1 MIETALFF
9 ILGFLCAVFIGIFIA
24 PALFRLSYKRSR
36 KDVEAS
42 LPLTLK
48 EINAKTDGLRA
59 RYAAEIAGLEM
70 RIKRTEE
77 ERALLK
83 ITLGKNH
90 QELKRIPVLE
100 QALASSQ
107 EEQKKLQEELET
119 SQSAA
124 QKLRADA
131 EKLADDYGDLQ
142 QHHIELKEL
151 GDVTRLELAANETS
165 IDHLHHQIAELRR
178 SHKEFDMRE
187 NKLKAE
193 ISATQTALNNEKQK
207 NIRLEERLARLI
219 GLLSDA
225 EEKLSRTPN
234 SQKTEEAIREE
245 LQDIAA
251 EMVVMSTEQEGDQSP
266 VHAILAKEPAASA
279 LAGANESRKPKSRKR
294 TSLSKR
300 IDSLSRSR

>member
-24 PALFRLSYKRSR
+24 PALFKLSYQRSR

-42 LPLTLK
+42 LPLTLD

-90 QELKRIPVLE
+90 QDLKRIPALE
-100 QALASSQ
+100 QALASH
-107 EEQKKLQEELET
+107 EEELQKHQEALKD

-124 QKLRADA
+124 QQLRSHA
-131 EKLADDYGDLQ
+131 EKLADDYGELQ

-178 SHKEFDMRE
+178 SHKDFDMRE

-207 NIRLEERLARLI
+207 NARLEERLARLI

-225 EEKLSRTPN
+225 EEKLSR
-234 SQKTEEAIREE
+234 SAHSHQTEEAIREE

-251 EMVVMSTEQEGDQSP
+251 EMVVISAEQEGDQSP
-266 VHAILAKEPAASA
+266 VHAILAKEPVASA
-279 LAGANESRKPKSRKR
+279 LTSANQSRQSKSRKR
-294 TSLSKR
+294 TGLSKR